1 MPPTEPTEAAERP
14 TARTPGR
21 LSRALLRLLMKR
33 ATVVA
38 IEAPADRFRLI
49 TLEGPALQGVAWT
62 PGQKIQI
69 AMGSAFVART
79 YTPIDWDAVAGRT
92 SLLGYAHGSG
102 DGGSG
107 DDSGGDDS
115 SGPGS
120 RWLRSAR
127 PGDPCDL
134 FGPRK
139 SVDVPDTRAP
149 LALFG
154 DETSIGLACALTRRE
169 HPRPIACHFEVN
181 DAASASRLAA
191 TLGIGAPALYPRRE
205 DDEHVPEAHVR
216 EMEAT
221 LPALADGGATFVLT
235 GKAGTLQRLR
245 QGLKRLAVPPAR
257 IVTKAYWAPGK
268 SGLD

>member
-1 MPPTEPTEAAERP
+1 MPSMESAG
-14 TARTPGR
+14 TPGR

-38 IEAPADRFRLI
+38 TEPLADRFRLI

-79 YTPIDWDAVAGRT
+79 YTPLDWDAAAGRT
-92 SLLGYAHGSG
+92 SLLAYAHGE
-102 DGGSG
+102 
-107 DDSGGDDS
+107 
-115 SGPGS
+115 GPGS
-120 RWLRSAR
+120 RWVRR
-127 PGDPCDL
+127 VRVGDPCDL

-139 SVDVPDTRAP
+139 SVDVPDARAP

-154 DETSIGLACALTRRE
+154 DETSIGLACALVRRE
-169 HPRPIACHFEVN
+169 PPRAIAWHFEVD
-181 DAASASRLAA
+181 DAPSLSPLVA
-191 TLGIGAPALYPRRE
+191 TLGIGGAALYPRRA
-205 DDEHVPEAHVR
+205 DDAHVT
-216 EMEAT
+216 EMEAA
-221 LPALADGGATFVLT
+221 LPAPIEAGATFVLT

-245 QGLKRLAVPPAR
+245 HSLKRQAVPTAR
-257 IVTKAYWAPGK
+257 VVSKAYWAPGK

>member
-1 MPPTEPTEAAERP
+1 MPPTEATEAAERP
-14 TARTPGR
+14 TARAPGR

-33 ATVVA
+33 ATVVST
-38 IEAPADRFRLI
+38 EAPADRFRLI

-92 SLLGYAHGSG
+92 SLLGYAHGN
-102 DGGSG
+102 
-107 DDSGGDDS
+107 GDDS

-120 RWLRSAR
+120 RWVRSAR

-149 LALFG
+149 LVLFG
-154 DETSIGLACALTRRE
+154 DETSIGLACALMRRE

-181 DAASASRLAA
+181 DAATASRLAA
-191 TLGIGAPALYPRRE
+191 TFGIGASALYPRRE
-205 DDEHVPEAHVR
+205 DDGHVR

-221 LPALADGGATFVLT
+221 LPALVDGGATFVLT